1 MRVLMV
7 TLPLP
12 TSAAPNSMSP
22 LLHQINSLRALGIE
36 IGVCEVVGTRKLK
49 YALAAPGFRAKAP
62 AYDLIHAH
70 FGHCGWLAR
79 SQFRRPVV
87 VSFMGSDLLG
97 TPRAGGH
104 VPWLSRL
111 VVRANKRLARLVQGV
126 IVKSEEM
133 ARVVAS
139 VQAHVIPNGVD
150 LQLFQ
155 PMDPAEARAAL
166 GFDPHKRYVLFPG
179 HPLNPRKAFPVAQAA
194 VAIAAQRA
202 GEDIE
207 LVTLYPTPPDKVPL
221 VMNACDVELLTS
233 YIEGSPNVVKE
244 AMACNLPVVTVNT
257 GDVAELLAG
266 VEGCRICP
274 RTPEALAEGVLALL
288 AEGER
293 SNGRE
298 MLQRKRLD
306 LASVAE
312 RIRGVYEGVL
322 NGR

>member
-12 TSAAPNSMSP
+12 TSETPNSMSP

-36 IGVCEVVGTRKLK
+36 IGVYEVTGTRKLK
-49 YALAAPGFRAKAP
+49 YALAAPGFWAEAP
-62 AYDLIHAH
+62 AYDLVHAH

-79 SQFRRPVV
+79 SQFRRPIV

-97 TPRAGGH
+97 TPRAGGR
-104 VPWLSRL
+104 VPWLSKM
-111 VVRANKRLARLVQGV
+111 VVQANKRLARLVKGV

-133 ARVVAS
+133 ARVVAP

-155 PMDPAEARAAL
+155 PMDPAEARAVL
-166 GFDPHKRYVLFPG
+166 GLDPHKRYVLFPG
-179 HPLNPRKAFPVAQAA
+179 HPLNPRKAFPVAKAA
-194 VAIAAQRA
+194 VEIAAQRA

-207 LVTLYPTPPDKVPL
+207 LVTLYPTPPDKVSL
-221 VMNACDVELLTS
+221 VMNACDAELLTS

-244 AMACNLPVVTVNT
+244 AMACNLPVVAVNT
-257 GDVAELLAG
+257 GDVAELLVG

-274 RTPEALAEGVLALL
+274 RTPEALAEGVLAVL
-288 AEGER
+288 AEGRR

-298 MLQRKRLD
+298 ALQRKRLD
-306 LASVAE
+306 LVSVAE
-312 RIRGVYEGVL
+312 RIRGVYENVL
-322 NGR
+322 NGK